1 MKLHLGCG
9 QRYLEDYINID
20 YPASEHS
27 VQEKSV
33 ADIHA
38 DITQLSYPA
47 SSIDEVRL
55 HHVFEHFT
63 RPVACGLVSAWRSWL
78 KPRGILHIEVPD
90 FRSTVFVVLNPLSS
104 SRSKTV
110 AIRHIFGSHEASWA
124 IHCEGWTASQLSNLL
139 KRLEFEMLELRK
151 NSWKGTY
158 NFEVIA
164 RKNDIDL
171 SKVESEKRVKDF
183 LSGYLVDS
191 SQGELKLLS
200 VWMDEYRNQIN
211 KCEHN
216 E

>member
-78 KPRGILHIEVPD
+78 KPGGILHIEVPD
-90 FRSTVFVVLNPLSS
+90 FRRTAFVVLNPLSS

-139 KRLEFEMLELRK
+139 KRLEFKMLELRK

-164 RKNDIDL
+164 RKNAIDL
-171 SKVESEKRVKDF
+171 SKVESEKRVEDF

>member
-9 QRYLEDYINID
+9 QKYLEGYINVD
-20 YPASEHS
+20 YPSSEHS

-47 SSIDEVRL
+47 SSVDEVRL

-63 RPVACGLVSAWRSWL
+63 RPVACGLISAWRSWL
-78 KPRGILHIEVPD
+78 KPGGILHIEVPD
-90 FRSTVFVVLNPLSS
+90 FQKTAFMVLNPFSNS
-104 SRSKTV
+104 HSKSV
-110 AIRHIFGSHEASWA
+110 ALRHIFGSQEAHWA
-124 IHCEGWTASQLSNLL
+124 VHYEGWTANKLTNLL
-139 KRLEFEMLELRK
+139 KNFGFEILQVK
-151 NSWKGTY
+151 NNSWKGTY

-171 SKVESEKRVKDF
+171 SKIAFENKVKDF
-183 LSGYLVDS
+183 LSDYLVDS
-191 SQGELKLLS
+191 SPGELKLLS
-200 VWMDEYRNQIN
+200 VWMNEYKIQVS
-211 KCEHN
+211 KCEQD

>member
-1 MKLHLGCG
+1 
-9 QRYLEDYINID
+9 
-20 YPASEHS
+20 
-27 VQEKSV
+27 
-33 ADIHA
+33 
-38 DITQLSYPA
+38 
-47 SSIDEVRL
+47 
-55 HHVFEHFT
+55 
-63 RPVACGLVSAWRSWL
+63 
-78 KPRGILHIEVPD
+78 
-90 FRSTVFVVLNPLSS
+90 
-104 SRSKTV
+104 
-110 AIRHIFGSHEASWA
+110 
-124 IHCEGWTASQLSNLL
+124 LSNLL